1 LTLSFRRH
9 QLKVSMSTCLLYRA
23 ICATGKR
30 KSFMIPIYVS
40 FPEINNSP
48 CFVCRESEDTAL
60 LVLKEIYG
68 NNPVGCAP
76 L

>member
-1 LTLSFRRH
+1 
-9 QLKVSMSTCLLYRA
+9 
-23 ICATGKR
+23 
-30 KSFMIPIYVS
+30 MIPIYAS